1 MPTLLVIDDEQSVRY
16 SSRRAFETDDTPVLT
31 AATGAEGLEL
41 VRTQA
46 PDVVVLDL
54 QPDGPGLDFFR
65 ALRELGPRRPVIF
78 RRPPET
84 VRAPGLP
91 DGDFLGG
98 TCWQVPGRAS
108 AGGGGPSVVGKD
120 APSPP

>member
-1 MPTLLVIDDEQSVRY
+1 MPTLLVSDDEQSVHY
-16 SSRRAFETDDTPVLT
+16 SFRRVFETDGTTVLT

-54 QPDGPGLDFFR
+54 QLPDGSGLDFFR

-78 RRPPET
+78 MTAHGTTE
-84 VRAPGLP
+84 AAIEAMK
-91 DGDFLGG
+91 GG
-98 TCWQVPGRAS
+98 AFDYLVKPVLLRTWRK
-108 AGGGGPSVVGKD
+108 SVYSYGKQ
-120 APSPP
+120 